1 MKKYKQLLDVI
12 LLIGLALIAL
22 LAVAP
27 NSIVMPSSIQ
37 MVILAAVLGLVAAFL
52 VLFWREQPDDEREM
66 HNQALASR
74 SAYTVGSL
82 VLIGALIIQSL
93 HHNLDPA
100 VPLAL
105 LAMIATKV
113 IVQRYMDDK

>member
-1 MKKYKQLLDVI
+1 MKKYKQILDIV
-12 LLIGLALIAL
+12 LLIGLAAIAL
-22 LAVAP
+22 LSVAP
-27 NSIVMPSSIQ
+27 DTFVMPSSLQ
-37 MVILAAVLGLVAAFL
+37 MLVLAAVLGLISTFL

-82 VLIGALIIQSL
+82 VLIAALIIQSIN
-93 HHNLDPA
+93 HSLDPA
-100 VPLAL
+100 VPIAL

-113 IVQRYMDDK
+113 IVQRIKDGE